1 MFVTKRALRKEN
13 RKLKEL
19 LQKCQ
24 NLQSKVK
31 DSCLNANC
39 ILCEHCVMPVS
50 YTHLDVYKRQVFFST
65 CWGVGQTTFFSSLR
79 SSRKYFLTLPQVLLN
94 QFSFLTSAMIRASL
108 LGLVVNGVLLAESC
122 LLYTSRCV

>member
-24 NLQSKVK
+24 NLQGEVK

-39 ILCEHCVMPVS
+39 ILCEHCVMPQSDLPLFWLDAGWSVPVS
-50 YTHLDVYKRQVFFST
+50 
-65 CWGVGQTTFFSSLR
+65 TFHQIKSVRNFTNNAEQAPRKKPIASWKMADRHSLCRSSL
-79 SSRKYFLTLPQVLLN
+79 
-94 QFSFLTSAMIRASL
+94 
-108 LGLVVNGVLLAESC
+108 
-122 LLYTSRCV
+122 

>member
-24 NLQSKVK
+24 NLQSEVK

-39 ILCEHCVMPVS
+39 ILCEHCVMPQSDLPFVLVGCRLERACA
-50 YTHLDVYKRQVFFST
+50 HFS
-65 CWGVGQTTFFSSLR
+65 
-79 SSRKYFLTLPQVLLN
+79 PN
-94 QFSFLTSAMIRASL
+94 QICKKLHKQCGTDAEKKTDC
-108 LGLVVNGVLLAESC
+108 LVENG
-122 LLYTSRCV
+122 

>member
-24 NLQSKVK
+24 NLQSEVK

-39 ILCEHCVMPVS
+39 ILCEHCVMPQSDLPFVLVGCRLERACA
-50 YTHLDVYKRQVFFST
+50 HFSPKKAF
-65 CWGVGQTTFFSSLR
+65 G
-79 SSRKYFLTLPQVLLN
+79 K
-94 QFSFLTSAMIRASL
+94 TSAKNGGHIKRKLAMIPQNGFRHMNTAQTVLTNLWQKL
-108 LGLVVNGVLLAESC
+108 LPL
-122 LLYTSRCV
+122 RH